1 MKKAEASIYL
11 DELRPKKNGKCS
23 VKIKITFNR
32 KRKYFSTGIELTP
45 DEFEKVM
52 YNKRK
57 SRKQKE
63 IYKKLDFYYNK
74 ANTVIK
80 DLNVFTF
87 DSFEEGFLEQRNI
100 QNSVSFAFDKY
111 IQQLK
116 AENRIG
122 TALSYEC
129 AKNSF
134 QSFKKDLTFAEITR
148 TFLDKYESWMLR
160 NNKSKTTVGIYV
172 RSLRAIYNF
181 QNIDRSIYPFGL
193 GKNKYT
199 IPTGKNIK
207 KALTI
212 EEIAKIYNYEAP
224 LGSSKDR
231 AKDYW
236 IFLYL
241 CNGMNVKDF
250 CLLKWKNIDGNM
262 LTYQRAKTKR
272 TKKEEKPIYVALKPI
287 TMEIIKKWGQPS
299 VLKDA
304 YIFPH
309 LKKGMTA
316 EQERATYQQLIKF
329 INKYLKQIAAELG
342 INRNVTTYYARHSFA
357 TVLKRSGA
365 TIEMISE
372 LLGHSSVEV
381 TESYLDSFEKE
392 QIQEKTDVLTTGFK
406 KRKAN

>member
-134 QSFKKDLTFAEITR
+134 QSFKKDLTFAEITK
-148 TFLDKYESWMLR
+148 TFLDKYESWMLQ

-272 TKKEEKPIYVALKPI
+272 TKKEEKPISVALKPI

-372 LLGHSSVEV
+372 LLGHSSIEV